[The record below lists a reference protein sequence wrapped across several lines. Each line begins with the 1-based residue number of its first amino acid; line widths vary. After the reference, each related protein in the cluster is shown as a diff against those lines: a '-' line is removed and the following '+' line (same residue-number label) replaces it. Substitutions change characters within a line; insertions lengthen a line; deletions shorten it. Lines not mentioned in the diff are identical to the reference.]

1 MTIDRLVERTE
12 ERRIDTYFKRNR
24 AHKKRNDLKH
34 TGAMASTQFGFS
46 SISPYDKEDLTVEGL
61 NIHQVV
67 SRNFCQMTCMG
78 TSYFSSNLSDDE
90 LVAPLDIKEIDKKY
104 VPKNLALA
112 VTKGIQK
119 STTCLS
125 VNDLFEESLKLA
137 VCGGFALLAN
147 ESCLTPFTAK
157 VGHGH
162 ISKKNINIL
171 LIGIEDNLKN
181 ELLNEANKTDILK
194 NSSAEKINLI
204 QVGLGS
210 LPMVAN
216 YIEQELPIAT
226 GGIDLVVIG
235 NDGFAG
241 IPIIAKS
248 YGTYVISTKY
258 QMDGVEFISDTK
270 EIIKK
275 SVESFETRDPN
286 YMYIDDTTFEVN
298 VGLSSKS
305 QEKIVYFDVYDS
317 ELVELFENNEYVVAT
332 IGCNVDTPDSCI
344 HFPDLASMIVNIID
358 RKTQNENNM
367 LIFTKATPQTITMSM
382 FMRMIG
388 VSVGFMDYPPIY
400 GSEELVDLFFTHP
413 TFGGK
418 LLIHSNPQTMI
429 ELMKKENL

>member
-1 MTIDRLVERTE
+1 MTISRLIERTE
-12 ERRIDTYFKRNR
+12 ERRIDTYFKRNQI
-24 AHKKRNDLKH
+24 HKKRNDLKH
-34 TGAMASTQFGFS
+34 TGAMALTQYGFS
-46 SISPYDKEDLTVEGL
+46 SISPYDREDLTVEGL

-67 SRNFCQMTCMG
+67 SRNFCQMVCLG
-78 TSYFSSNLSDDE
+78 TSYFSNDLNNDE
-90 LVAPLDIKEIDKKY
+90 LLASIDIEEIDEKY
-104 VPKNLALA
+104 IPKNLALA
-112 VTKGIQK
+112 ITKGLQK

-137 VCGGFALLAN
+137 VCGGFALPINKPL
-147 ESCLTPFTAK
+147 LTPFTAK
-157 VGHGH
+157 VGLGH

-181 ELLNEANKTDILK
+181 ELLNEANKTNMLEG
-194 NSSAEKINLI
+194 SSAEKINLI

-241 IPIIAKS
+241 IPIIAES
-248 YGTYVISTKY
+248 YGTKVVSVKY
-258 QMDGVEFISDTK
+258 QMDGAEFLQDAK

-275 SVESFETRDPN
+275 AIESFTARDPN

-305 QEKIVYFDVYDS
+305 KEKIVYLDVYDL
-317 ELVELFENNEYVVAT
+317 ELVELFENNGYAVAT
-332 IGCNVDTPDSCI
+332 IGCNVDEPDLCI

-358 RKTQNENNM
+358 RKNDSNSM

-388 VSVGFMDYPPIY
+388 VPVGFMDYPPIY

-413 TFGGK
+413 AFSGK